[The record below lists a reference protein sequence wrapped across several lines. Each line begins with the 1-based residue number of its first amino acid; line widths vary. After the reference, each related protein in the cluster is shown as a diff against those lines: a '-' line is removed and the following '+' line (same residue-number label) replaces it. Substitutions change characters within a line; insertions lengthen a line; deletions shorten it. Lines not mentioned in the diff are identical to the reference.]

1 MVQQVINSES
11 EENLEEHI
19 SRYVLHMESEEELT
33 QVMVNKRDGTPWMMK
48 IGRKQQPKH
57 LMELLQKLTDFS
69 GVGKFD
75 IDQFQEPPIGWKM
88 PIVTLTTIA
97 TTIPNV
103 DHKIVDSLLLSV
115 SQGLNYVSFIEDVL
129 GTNENSEKGKRAADV
144 AWLELYLYRRW
155 FDQDLQK
162 MALQGKITKEIL
174 QNFANIA
181 QNYVAQLKDENTKV
195 VAANCILGACF
206 IDMPYAITKKCSASA
221 IEKREENVQHAIHL
235 LGEAE
240 EIIKS
245 LQQHAKVTPTNSS
258 NSDSHSSSSD
268 EIQIALE

>member
-1 MVQQVINSES
+1 
-11 EENLEEHI
+11 
-19 SRYVLHMESEEELT
+19 MEF
-33 QVMVNKRDGTPWMMK
+33 
-48 IGRKQQPKH
+48 
-57 LMELLQKLTDFS
+57 LQKLTDFR

-75 IDQFQEPPIGWKM
+75 IDQFQEPPIGWKV

-155 FDQDLQK
+155 LDQDLQK
-162 MALQGKITKEIL
+162 MALQGKTTKEIL

-245 LQQHAKVTPTNSS
+245 LQQHAKVTPTNSY

-268 EIQIALE
+268 EIQIAIE

>member
-1 MVQQVINSES
+1 MTLIDWKDNPFVLQIKNPKGRKLFQQIQNLILEDCIRVQIVIVVASKIVQLFPILLPSLLRLWFCSSSWCNNVINSES
-11 EENLEEHI
+11 AENLEEHI

-57 LMELLQKLTDFS
+57 LMELLQKLTDFR
-69 GVGKFD
+69 GV
-75 IDQFQEPPIGWKM
+75 
-88 PIVTLTTIA
+88 
-97 TTIPNV
+97 
-103 DHKIVDSLLLSV
+103 
-115 SQGLNYVSFIEDVL
+115 
-129 GTNENSEKGKRAADV
+129 
-144 AWLELYLYRRW
+144 
-155 FDQDLQK
+155 DLQK
-162 MALQGKITKEIL
+162 MALQGKTTKEIL

-206 IDMPYAITKKCSASA
+206 IDMPYAITKNCSASA

-235 LGEAE
+235 LDEAE